1 MIRRERGGDSMT
13 RALAVL
19 LTVSLASVAAT
30 VPQSRGSDQMWPQ
43 TEISNGQITAKLYL
57 PDAKS
62 GFYRGTR
69 FDWAGVIFSLRYG
82 GHDYY
87 GPWFTQQDPDVR
99 DFIYKDQDIV
109 VGAASGMT
117 GPAEEFRPLGFD
129 MAKPGD
135 AFVKIG
141 VGVLKRPDATNY
153 SAYRAYEIADEGSR
167 TVKAGPAS
175 VEFTHVLQDHFGYGY
190 EYRKTVRLTSGAA
203 EMVLE
208 HSLKNTGRT
217 AINTTVYDHNFL
229 VLDRAAP
236 GPGVE
241 ISFPFDIKTPRPPDG
256 TMAEI
261 RGNKIVYTKRLEGE
275 DRVTFPIQ
283 GFGADAKDYD
293 IRIEQKALGG
303 GMRIVGDRP
312 LASASLWSIRSTLSV
327 EPFIAIAIEPGQE
340 FTWKY
345 TYTYYAVPKP

>member
-1 MIRRERGGDSMT
+1 MT

-19 LTVSLASVAAT
+19 LAVSLANVAAT
-30 VPQSRGSDQMWPQ
+30 VPQSGGSDHMWPQ
-43 TEISNGQITAKLYL
+43 TEISNGQITARLYL
-57 PDAKS
+57 PDAKN

-69 FDWAGVIFSLRYG
+69 FDWSGVIFSLRYG

-87 GPWFTQQDPDVR
+87 GPWFTQQDPAVR

-117 GPAEEFRPLGFD
+117 GPAEEFSRPLGFD
-129 MAKPGD
+129 IAKPGD
-135 AFVKIG
+135 TFVKIG
-141 VGVLKRPDATNY
+141 VGVLRRPDTANY
-153 SAYRAYEIADEGSR
+153 SGYRAYDVVDGGTW
-167 TVKAGPAS
+167 TVKSAPAS
-175 VEFTHVLQDHFGYGY
+175 VEFVQTLKDPATGYAY
-190 EYRKTVRLTSGAA
+190 EYHKTVRLAPNAA

-208 HSLKNTGRT
+208 HSLKNTGGQPIAT
-217 AINTTVYDHNFL
+217 NVYDHNFL

-241 ISFPFDIKTPRPPDG
+241 ISFPFDIKTARPPEA

-261 RGNKIVYTKRLEGE
+261 RGKTIAYTKKLEGE
-275 DRVTFPIQ
+275 DRVTCSIQ
-283 GFGADAKDYD
+283 GFSADAKDYD
-293 IRIEQKALGG
+293 VRIEHKALGA

-312 LASASLWSIRSTLSV
+312 LASASLWSIRSTLSI

-340 FTWKY
+340 FAWKY
-345 TYTYYAVPKP
+345 TYTYYSVK